1 MMDKEDMVF
10 IVEAIRTYRGR
21 SIWSM

>member
-1 MMDKEDMVF
+1 MDKEDIVF

>member
-1 MMDKEDMVF
+1 MDKEDMVF